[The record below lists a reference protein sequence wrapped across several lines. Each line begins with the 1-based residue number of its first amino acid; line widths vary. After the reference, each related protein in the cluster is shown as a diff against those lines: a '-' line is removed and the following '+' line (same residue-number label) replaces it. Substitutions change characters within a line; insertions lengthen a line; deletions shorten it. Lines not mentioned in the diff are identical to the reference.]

1 MIIIHGNYSDME
13 AELDRVGSM
22 PTPKMRGLLDAVLKF
37 SFEGTR
43 SIVHIRTGKLEES
56 GNEETSVKEGIWT
69 GQFSFPAPNK
79 KGTPYGIYE
88 IARGGAHNFTR
99 NWNTIK
105 PLLKSALVKGLHRR

>member
-1 MIIIHGNYSDME
+1 MIIIKSDYSDAE

-43 SIVHIRTGKLEES
+43 SIVHIRTGRLEAS
-56 GNEETSVKEGIWT
+56 GNEETSVKEGVWT
-69 GQFSFPAPNK
+69 GQFSFPATNK

-88 IARGGAHNFTR
+88 IARAGAHDFTR
-99 NWNTIK
+99 NWDTIK
-105 PLLKSALVKGLHRR
+105 PLLKAALVKGLHRR